1 MSEKLPYGTNMPA
14 TDGASEA
21 TAVPNETIA
30 LITGGARGIGRYL
43 SEAFAKAGYHVIVT
57 ATSASNAEDA
67 ADEIGEATG
76 GAVTGVGLRTDDIAA
91 VQALRESV
99 TALEAETGRRLQ
111 VLINNAGRIESSEG
125 PLWDADPEAVKDVVD
140 ANVTGVALMVNAFA
154 PVLIA
159 GAEATDRP
167 SRIIDLN
174 SGSGAQGTP
183 AYAVYSASKAAL
195 FRIADSV
202 VHFGHDAGLRIFEM
216 APGVVETAMT
226 KSMPVHDFRT
236 GDDWTSPQQVT
247 DLALALASG
256 TLDAFTGRYV
266 RAGADSEASLIA
278 EAADGLADSARRLV
292 LGLTR

>member
-21 TAVPNETIA
+21 TAVPSETIA
-30 LITGGARGIGRYL
+30 LITGGARGIGRHL

-57 ATSASNAEDA
+57 ATSANNAEAA

-91 VQALRESV
+91 VKALRESV
-99 TALEAETGRRLQ
+99 TALEAEIGRRLQ
-111 VLINNAGRIESSEG
+111 VLINNAGRIESTEG
-125 PLWDADPEAVKDVVD
+125 SLWDADPESLKGVVD
-140 ANVTGVALMVNAFA
+140 ANVTGVALMINAFA
-154 PVLIA
+154 PVLITN
-159 GAEATDRP
+159 AEAASRA

-183 AYAVYSASKAAL
+183 AYAVYSASKASL
-195 FRIADSV
+195 FRLADSV
-202 VHFGHDAGLRIFEM
+202 VHFGHDKGLRIFEM

-236 GDDWTSPQQVT
+236 GDDWTSPEQVT
-247 DLALALASG
+247 GLALALASG
-256 TLDAFTGRYV
+256 TLDSYTGRYV
-266 RAGADSEASLIA
+266 RAGKDSEKSLIA
-278 EAADGLADSARRLV
+278 EASGGLSDSTRRLV
-292 LGLTR
+292 LG